1 MTTATELAALRATFE
16 AFVKAQEAA
25 NAAAA
30 EDRKATKATVD
41 QIARVQGQLVAEMS
55 EVKPVT
61 DMVSSLRAK
70 LAGAMI
76 VLGIIGA
83 LAWAG
88 IQFFKQQIINMLG
101 A

>member
-1 MTTATELAALRATFE
+1 MTAAAEIAALRASFE

-25 NAAAA
+25 TAEAAQ
-30 EDRKATKATVD
+30 ERKATKATVD
-41 QIARVQGQLVAEMS
+41 QIARQQDKLIAEME

-70 LAGAMI
+70 VTGGLI
-76 VLGIIGA
+76 VLGVIGA
-83 LAWAG
+83 IFWAAV
-88 IQFFKQQIINMLG
+88 QFFRQQIINWIG